1 MSNTSTT
8 QLRAGASSPPTSERE
23 ATMDRMA
30 KHAQETA
37 AAPRPRSRAD
47 IWFVLVL
54 TGCASAFLQMWHA
67 THSGSTAAVVDAV
80 VGLVPAATAIG
91 LSHAVVSHKAAAW
104 LRVITVAVMLAFMAA
119 AASASS
125 AVVQPVEMRDFNW
138 VFSLALDAAELACV
152 WMLLGS
158 SERKAAEAA
167 AVLLAE
173 KVAGE
178 ARTAAEDAARAVAWH
193 EAELARVNGELTA
206 ANTALEVERARR
218 VSPPK
223 RRRSSAPKR
232 VPASPPNSGTGSP
245 PNTDAVSPPET
256 NVPEDLDTQAEALKI
271 LAAEPDISGSK
282 LGLRLGKTERYG
294 QILKSKLA
302 PSVPGPDSGGQS

>member
-1 MSNTSTT
+1 
-8 QLRAGASSPPTSERE
+8 
-23 ATMDRMA
+23 MDGMA

-125 AVVQPVEMRDFNW
+125 AVVQPVELRDFNW

-167 AVLLAE
+167 AV
-173 KVAGE
+173 E
-178 ARTAAEDAARAVAWH
+178 AARREAAEAGKAVTEAVGKATSL
-193 EAELARVNGELTA
+193 EAELASVSAELVTANATVEALREAAQQPLTKRPRKPRKGARVSGDTEDLTA
-206 ANTALEVERARR
+206 ELRAMQMLDAHPELRAKGQGSELGRR
-218 VSPPK
+218 LGVSPATG
-223 RRRSSAPKR
+223 RRLH
-232 VPASPPNSGTGSP
+232 ASLTSEEH
-245 PNTDAVSPPET
+245 PPEH
-256 NVPEDLDTQAEALKI
+256 
-271 LAAEPDISGSK
+271 
-282 LGLRLGKTERYG
+282 
-294 QILKSKLA
+294 
-302 PSVPGPDSGGQS
+302 PGPAAHEHPAQAADERPDEHTEG